1 MQVLALESKAGN
13 ILVPVSMVAQIVSRS
28 LMKPFQNHADFVSSS
43 INWRDIEI
51 PLVYSSEMLGAD
63 SGSDAEFE
71 RAVVLWPMKGR
82 QAADLFA
89 LTSLGSPHV
98 VTIDEG
104 IKRVEG
110 NGSSVITNE
119 TAREY
124 VLDYL
129 QIEDRPAMIPDLR
142 LISNLIFQA

>member
-28 LMKPFQNHADFVSSS
+28 LMKPFQCHVDFVSSS

-51 PLVYSSEMLGAD
+51 PLVYSSEMLGAE
-63 SGSDAEFE
+63 SSSDAEFE
-71 RAVVLWPMKGR
+71 RAVVLWPMKGG

-89 LTSLGSPHV
+89 LTSIGSPHV
-98 VTIDEG
+98 VTIDAD
-104 IKRVEG
+104 IKRMG
-110 NGSSVITNE
+110 DNGSSVVSKE
-119 TAREY
+119 SAREY

-129 QIEDRPAMIPDLR
+129 EVEGRPAMIPDLR
-142 LISNLIFQA
+142 LISNVIFET